1 MKKFKYLLL
10 ILAVLFILPIITGCN
25 NNDDDDSGLLPE
37 NPYNGHEYVDL
48 GLSVKW
54 ATCNIGATKPEGY
67 GHYFAW
73 GETLSKTTYEWSNYK
88 WCNGTGDVMTKYC
101 LSSEY
106 GQVDNKES
114 IELSDDAARA
124 SWGGDWRI
132 PTETELEEL
141 RVKCTWEWTT
151 KNGVNG
157 YKVTS
162 KINGK
167 SIFLPAAG
175 YSSNENLLEAGVS
188 GNYWSN
194 KLIATNSRMASYVYL
209 QSAQTKMNE
218 GVRRCGQS
226 IRAVCGEE
234 NTNALYCQISVTTTE
249 GGKATVS
256 DDNVAFGADVTLEA
270 TPNAGYQFVNWT
282 VNGKEVSKENPYT
295 VTAMVSTQY
304 KANFKKNGLLN
315 GHEYVDLGLS
325 VKWATCNVGATT
337 PEDYGD
343 YFAWGETSP
352 KTEYNWGTYKY
363 RSVNK
368 LTKYCFATASGI
380 VDNKTTLEL
389 SDDAAYVNWGKG
401 WRTPTIKEIEE
412 LRNECEWYKTSLNG
426 VDGCIVKSNKNGNS
440 IFVPYAG
447 YCSGADFIDGKTTLN
462 LWSSSL
468 SADDSAQAYMLY
480 SPASSSNGI
489 IDDGRF
495 YGQSIRAVCE

>member
-1 MKKFKYLLL
+1 MLNMINQCASVCILNKKDVPSHNQNESETLMEGKKK
-10 ILAVLFILPIITGCN
+10 IN
-25 NNDDDDSGLLPE
+25 NNGFD
-37 NPYNGHEYVDL
+37 YVDL
-48 GLSVKW
+48 GLPS
-54 ATCNIGATKPEGY
+54 G
-67 GHYFAW
+67 
-73 GETLSKTTYEWSNYK
+73 TL
-88 WCNGTGDVMTKYC
+88 
-101 LSSEY
+101 
-106 GQVDNKES
+106 
-114 IELSDDAARA
+114 
-124 SWGGDWRI
+124 
-132 PTETELEEL
+132 
-141 RVKCTWEWTT
+141 
-151 KNGVNG
+151 
-157 YKVTS
+157 
-162 KINGK
+162 
-167 SIFLPAAG
+167 
-175 YSSNENLLEAGVS
+175 
-188 GNYWSN
+188 
-194 KLIATNSRMASYVYL
+194 
-209 QSAQTKMNE
+209 
-218 GVRRCGQS
+218 
-226 IRAVCGEE
+226 
-234 NTNALYCQISVTTTE
+234 
-249 GGKATVS
+249 
-256 DDNVAFGADVTLEA
+256 
-270 TPNAGYQFVNWT
+270 
-282 VNGKEVSKENPYT
+282 
-295 VTAMVSTQY
+295 
-304 KANFKKNGLLN
+304 
-315 GHEYVDLGLS
+315 
-325 VKWATCNVGATT
+325 WATCNVGATT